1 MSAQGLDSTI
11 VDIQSLLAWVG
22 MSAFAPSLSPSPSSP
37 VLSAPLGTVASTGLA
52 SAAAPTTTP
61 AIAPVAPVIASV
73 SQPPQTTVFG
83 SFLKVTGLLPSA
95 HYHVLANVSE
105 KNFEKVMDRWQING
119 TDADMAQIGMATW
132 AWHKSRQLCHLEPTP
147 SPNSFLPSAAL
158 PAAQSTGLQLTA
170 SGFGPNVPTIK
181 VAAVLDQRISE
192 EITFLPNSELQ
203 KMRARYV
210 DAFDEAPQA
219 NVACSNDQLAALN
232 HVLLTGRE
240 PYADLA
246 VWAPHGTRILKKS
259 SLSGLNLMRDGT
271 FQQVELFGP
280 PNVEQWCAN
289 YDVLS
294 TGCIMLGAVRR
305 PNLAAYKRWI
315 CKLSACYGP
324 SVWHLLYQTDVRCR
338 QELMQAVFQ
347 ELLAAHSAA
356 VMAKTHTDFD
366 PTRPWDAVWKRVLEM
381 KDWWTDEFERPA
393 GLIVTHVKGLNYG
406 LGGDVQIAGQRTTPF
421 QPPQSNNANNGDNGG
436 KGVRKNNNKNKNK
449 GPRNQGHQNGAAPT
463 NIAKGGKGGKGNGA
477 PASAAAASTLWCKI
491 CKSTEH
497 DHLQCPQ
504 FVQNYSG
511 GKNRKGKGTKGSK

>member
-1 MSAQGLDSTI
+1 MGRYERFCTLVVAFTVIPSALSTI
-11 VDIQSLLAWVG
+11 GNGRFNRTRISCCTDDNACNRPSGTSNRSSVSTASDDCLWFFPKGYRTTALSALPRTGEREREELRESHGSVADKRYRCRHGPNRHGHLG
-22 MSAFAPSLSPSPSSP
+22 MAQVQAIVPFGANAITEFVPAVSSP
-37 VLSAPLGTVASTGLA
+37 ARGSPHWS
-52 SAAAPTTTP
+52 
-61 AIAPVAPVIASV
+61 SV
-73 SQPPQTTVFG
+73 NSIRLWT
-83 SFLKVTGLLPSA
+83 KRA
-95 HYHVLANVSE
+95 HH
-105 KNFEKVMDRWQING
+105 
-119 TDADMAQIGMATW
+119 
-132 AWHKSRQLCHLEPTP
+132 
-147 SPNSFLPSAAL
+147 
-158 PAAQSTGLQLTA
+158 QSG
-170 SGFGPNVPTIK
+170 
-181 VAAVLDQRISE
+181 AVLDQRISE

-421 QPPQSNNANNGDNGG
+421 QPPQSNNSNNGDNGG